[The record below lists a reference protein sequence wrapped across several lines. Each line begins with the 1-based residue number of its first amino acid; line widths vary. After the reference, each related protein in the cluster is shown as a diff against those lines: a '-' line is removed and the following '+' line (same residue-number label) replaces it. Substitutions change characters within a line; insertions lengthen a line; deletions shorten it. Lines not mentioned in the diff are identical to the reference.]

1 MRIHRLLPERGGNA
15 GEPYQHQLLHHEIA
29 SLYGRNIVTVQ
40 GDSVQGFRF
49 AISEQIKRQ
58 IFYVNLA
65 QDTENHIK
73 LTAIIKA
80 LQRLWD
86 WKRKRSG

>member
-1 MRIHRLLPERGGNA
+1 MRIHRLQPERGGNA
-15 GEPYQHQLLHHEIA
+15 GEPYQHQLLHHETA

-40 GDSVQGFRF
+40 GGSAQGFRF
-49 AISEQIKRQ
+49 AISKQIKWQ

-65 QDTENHIK
+65 QDIENHIK

-80 LQRLWD
+80 L
-86 WKRKRSG
+86 